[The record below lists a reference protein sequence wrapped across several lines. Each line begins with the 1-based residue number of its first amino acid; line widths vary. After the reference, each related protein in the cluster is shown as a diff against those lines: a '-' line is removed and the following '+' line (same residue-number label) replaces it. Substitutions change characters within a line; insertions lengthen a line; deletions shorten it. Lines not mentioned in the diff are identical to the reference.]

1 VHAVSGIWVDEHV
14 SKKEKLV
21 TTRTP
26 KILTI
31 KTCPG
36 EAGQPGSGKVHA
48 YVFGRI
54 VIKDIYDDDN
64 EQDAGDITEH
74 KKPE

>member
-1 VHAVSGIWVDEHV
+1 VLAVPRIWVDEHV
-14 SKKEKLV
+14 STKEKLV
-21 TTRTP
+21 APRAS

-48 YVFGRI
+48 YVLRHI
-54 VIKDIYDDDN
+54 VFKDIYDDDD
-64 EQDAGDITEH
+64 E
-74 KKPE
+74 

>member
-1 VHAVSGIWVDEHV
+1 VLAVPRIWVDEHV
-14 SKKEKLV
+14 STKEKLV
-21 TTRTP
+21 TPRAS

-48 YVFGRI
+48 YVLRHIAF
-54 VIKDIYDDDN
+54 KDIYDDDD
-64 EQDAGDITEH
+64 E
-74 KKPE
+74 